1 MIATVILFL
10 IAAIMVVLTIVWAVF
25 GIVLCGK
32 IVAVVGIAF
41 IILVGFP
48 VMLREF
54 ILVWT
59 VTTGSR
65 NTGYIK
71 ARQEFMQEMFHVQE
85 YRQKRDIEELPEEC
99 SVLDFM
105 VKYYNMPV
113 NDSTKEALEKLLD
126 ATQRFTAIIPFSG
139 YYEAKSLFPQFR
151 VVESATHGCG
161 FTFDEETIKELIDKI
176 G

>member
-1 MIATVILFL
+1 MIATIILFL
-10 IAAIMVVLTIVWAVF
+10 ITAIMIVLTIVWAVF
-25 GIVLCGK
+25 GIMLCGK
-32 IVAVVGIAF
+32 IVAVVGIAL

-48 VMLREF
+48 VMLREI
-54 ILVWT
+54 ILALT

-71 ARQEFMQEMFHVQE
+71 ARQEFMQEMFHTQA
-85 YRQKRDIEELPEEC
+85 YRQRRDVKELPEEC
-99 SVLDFM
+99 AVLDFM
-105 VKYYNMPV
+105 VRYYNMPV

-151 VVESATHGCG
+151 VIKSTTHGCG

>member
-10 IAAIMVVLTIVWAVF
+10 IAAIMIVLTIVWAVF

-41 IILVGFP
+41 IILVGFQ

-85 YRQKRDIEELPEEC
+85 YR
-99 SVLDFM
+99 
-105 VKYYNMPV
+105 
-113 NDSTKEALEKLLD
+113 
-126 ATQRFTAIIPFSG
+126 
-139 YYEAKSLFPQFR
+139 
-151 VVESATHGCG
+151 
-161 FTFDEETIKELIDKI
+161 
-176 G
+176 